1 MERSSG
7 KDKRQKRFNEGRRAF
22 LKLSALTGTVVGVN
36 HLLGPW
42 TAVADLPQAINQN
55 LRAERWKVTSCLNCP
70 ARCGMRVG
78 IANGKAVKITG
89 NPLSL
94 TSEGMICPRAHI
106 GLQVLYDPER
116 IFSPLKRGNKEKGRT
131 VDPRWTP
138 ISWDEAL
145 NEVTQ
150 RLKATREKA
159 DPHKLLLFTGLNS
172 ASSEDMIARFAEAY
186 GTPNLI
192 AGNGLDREA
201 ENSGNWMAD
210 GHYAPK
216 AFDLDRTN
224 YILAFGAD
232 LLESSRPLSRFLRKW
247 GRVRRE
253 KPNRTKI
260 VVIHPRYSVTACK
273 SDEWLPLNPG
283 TDAALALGM
292 ARVIIQE
299 KLYDESFLDHW
310 TEGFDY
316 YKKQVFEQYSLEA
329 VSRITG
335 IGPGDIQRIAREFA
349 RTKPA
354 IALPG
359 KESTSWPDGSYTGY
373 AIFCLNALVG
383 SIDVPGGILYQEN
396 PKYQH
401 LPPVVEDDIAK
412 KGKGQQ
418 RLDFRGSAKFPAA
431 RVVTNQIPESILTD
445 VPYPVEM
452 AIGFNSNFNMMAPGP
467 QRWDQALKKLP
478 YYVHVSP
485 FVSEMARFADLLL
498 PSTTFLEE
506 WGYDHSS
513 PGAGFAE
520 ARIKQPVVKPR
531 GEARSVVN
539 ILFDIS
545 GRMKGSIEQSFSQI
559 GGNAEGFV
567 KLRTASFM
575 PWKEFLRKGVWT
587 GPDYE
592 YKKYKQSFRT
602 PSKKMEFVSGNL
614 KALTADS
621 DYLPRQQ
628 AVKFLGE
635 KDKYPL
641 LLLPY
646 QPLLVVENGSQ
657 NYPWAQEIFLPMH
670 GIGWGTL
677 VEINSETARTWKLKD
692 GKEVWVE
699 SPFQKI
705 KARVKFSEGVHPEVV
720 AISSGQ
726 GHDAYGKW
734 QKGIGVNP
742 YEVLGVDYDRVSGQA
757 AFYNTRVKVYPA

>member
-1 MERSSG
+1 
-7 KDKRQKRFNEGRRAF
+7 
-22 LKLSALTGTVVGVN
+22 LSALTGTVVGVN

-55 LRAERWKVTSCLNCP
+55 LRAEKWQVTSCLNCP

-94 TSEGMICPRAHI
+94 TSEGKICPRAHI

-116 IFSPLKRGNKEKGRT
+116 ILSPLKRGNKEKGRT

-138 ISWDEAL
+138 ISWDQAL

-150 RLKATREKA
+150 RLRETREKA

-172 ASSEDMIARFAEAY
+172 ASGEDMIARFAEAY

-192 AGNGLDREA
+192 AGNGLDRET

-283 TDAALALGM
+283 TDGALALGI
-292 ARVIIQE
+292 ARVILQE
-299 KLYDESFLDHW
+299 KLYDESFVDHW

-316 YKKQVFEQYSLEA
+316 YRKQVLEQYSLDA

-335 IGPGDIQRIAREFA
+335 IAPGDIQRIAREFA

-359 KESTSWPDGSYTGY
+359 KESTSWPDGSYTSY

-396 PKYQH
+396 PKYQD
-401 LPPVVEDDIAK
+401 LPPVVEDDIAR
-412 KGKGQQ
+412 KGNGQQ

-445 VPYPVEM
+445 APYPVEM
-452 AIGFNSNFNMMAPGP
+452 AVGFNSNFNMLAPGP

-545 GRMKGSIEQSFSQI
+545 GRMKGGIEQSFSQI

-592 YKKYKQSFRT
+592 YKKYKQIFRT

-692 GKEVWVE
+692 RKEVWVE